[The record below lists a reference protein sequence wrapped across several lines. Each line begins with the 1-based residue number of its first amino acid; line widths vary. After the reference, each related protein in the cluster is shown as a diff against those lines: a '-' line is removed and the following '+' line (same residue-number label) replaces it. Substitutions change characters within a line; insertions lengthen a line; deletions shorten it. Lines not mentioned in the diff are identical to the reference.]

1 MEQSEYDRF
10 LADACG
16 VVGMLSKYKIDNVM
30 EAEGAG
36 ELQMAVNGEY
46 DEFKARVDRLNSYN
60 NPFMSADWPETEQRL
75 VQTPQETR
83 ECLSGFCPAPL
94 EDVENSLVDR
104 VFDVVQSHPALVEY
118 AGLGGEWNL
127 SSPPFQLHFDF
138 LEKNPDFLLKLEA
151 AGEDSKKIADE
162 YRQAFGQA

>member
-16 VVGMLSKYKIDNVM
+16 VAGMLSKYKIDNVM
-30 EAEGAG
+30 EAEGVG

-60 NPFMSADWPETEQRL
+60 NPFMSADWPETERRL
-75 VQTPQETR
+75 AQTPRENR

-94 EDVENSLVDR
+94 EDAELGLADK
-104 VFDVVQSHPALVEY
+104 VFDVMQSHPELMEY
-118 AGLGGEWNL
+118 AGIGKEW
-127 SSPPFQLHFDF
+127 SISTPPFQLHADF
-138 LEKNPDFLLKLEA
+138 LEKNPDFMARLEA
-151 AGEDSKKIADE
+151 AGQDSEKIAAE
-162 YRQAFGQA
+162 YRKAFGQA